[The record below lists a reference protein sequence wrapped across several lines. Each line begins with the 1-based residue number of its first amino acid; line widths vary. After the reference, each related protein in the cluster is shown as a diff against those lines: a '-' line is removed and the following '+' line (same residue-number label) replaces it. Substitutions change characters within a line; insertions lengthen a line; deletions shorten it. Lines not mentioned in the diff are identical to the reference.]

1 MLSLL
6 IPTYNYNVVPLVSEL
21 IQQANTL
28 QIEYEILIQDD
39 ASTTTAIASQNNK
52 LSDFSFVQYIQLPK
66 NVGRGANR
74 NLLIER
80 AQYPW
85 VLLLD
90 CDMLPVDEFFLRN
103 YIALIQQNKESVVYG
118 GICYHHEA
126 PQPDAQLRWKF
137 GTQREAI
144 PQAIREKKP
153 YQHTLT
159 SNLLAQK
166 TILEATPFHPNIQK
180 YGYEDLVFV
189 LELEKKGIAI
199 NHIHNPLFHENL
211 ESGAVFLNKTEEA
224 LDNLKQLIE
233 TKILPPKATRMSRW
247 SRKLDFFPANTLI
260 VLLFNVFRK
269 ALVRHL
275 TASEPKLFLFDFY
288 KLGYYMH
295 LIHKKK

>member
-1 MLSLL
+1 MLSIL

-21 IQQANTL
+21 IQQAHAL
-28 QIEYEILIQDD
+28 QIDYEILIQDD
-39 ASTTTAIASQNNK
+39 ASTETALVNHNIKS
-52 LSDFSFVQYIQLPK
+52 SDFHFVQYIQLSE

-74 NLLIER
+74 NLLIQR
-80 AQYPW
+80 AQYQW

-90 CDMLPVDEFFLRN
+90 CDMLPVDALFISN
-103 YIALIQQNKESVVYG
+103 YIALIHQKNDAVIYG
-118 GICYHHEA
+118 GICYHNEA
-126 PQPDAQLRWKF
+126 PQHDAQLRWKF

-144 PQAIREKKP
+144 PVAQRERKP

-159 SNLLAQK
+159 SNLLIQK
-166 TILEATPFHPNIQK
+166 AILEAIPFHPNIQK

-199 NHIHNPLFHENL
+199 KHIHNPLFHENL
-211 ESGAVFLNKTEEA
+211 ESGAIFLNKTEEA

-233 TKILPPKATRMSRW
+233 SKIVSSKATRISHWKSR
-247 SRKLDFFPANTLI
+247 LDFFPANKVI
-260 VLLFNVFRK
+260 VFLFKVFRK

-275 TASEPKLFLFDFY
+275 CASKPKLFLFDFY

-295 LIHKKK
+295 LFHKK

>member
-1 MLSLL
+1 MLSIL

-39 ASTTTAIASQNNK
+39 GSTLSDIVNQNMK
-52 LSDFSFVQYIQLPK
+52 LSDLPFIRHIQLSK
-66 NVGRGANR
+66 NVGRGANI
-74 NLLIER
+74 NILTQQ
-80 AQYPW
+80 AQYHW
-85 VLLLD
+85 ILLLD
-90 CDMLPVDEFFLRN
+90 CDMLPVDSFFISN
-103 YIALIQQNKESVVYG
+103 YIALIQQEKESVVYG
-118 GICYHHEA
+118 GICYHIDA
-126 PQPDAQLRWKF
+126 PVLDARLRWKY

-144 PQAIREKKP
+144 PLAIREKKP
-153 YQHTLT
+153 YQYTLT

-211 ESGAVFLNKTEEA
+211 ESGAIFLNKTEEA

-233 TKILPPKATRMSRW
+233 TKILPPKATRISRW
-247 SRKLDFFPANTLI
+247 KIKLDFFPANKLI
-260 VLLFNVFRK
+260 VLFFKVFRK
-269 ALVRHL
+269 VLVRNL
-275 TASEPKLFLFDFY
+275 SASNPKLFLFDFY

-295 LIHKKK
+295 LIHKK